1 VRNEDNSKLLVTT
14 WADPRYRLVKEE
26 PKLNR
31 SRAVLGAAMV
41 MVCAG
46 VTAFTTTGIAQAK
59 PKKDPPRVEVTF
71 ATAEPY
77 FVLDNTLPIQVLA
90 IVRVKNAATCWVTL
104 VKPANAL
111 APGGLPPQRACPN
124 KGSDAQYLGYFDLT
138 QNVGKYPR
146 IIEFMAHASG
156 PGGTDQ
162 GPFDVVQRG
171 TLAVKL
177 PVGPQGPPGPAGPQG
192 PPGPA
197 GPPGANGGQGPAGP
211 PGPPGS
217 SVTTPT
223 TVAPTTTTGVGA
235 TSTSTSTTT
244 VPSTTSTTV
253 APTTSTTG
261 SGTTTTV
268 PSTTSTTVASTTT
281 TGASGTTTTTMA
293 PTTTTTISGGTTTT
307 QPTTT
312 TTVAPTTT
320 TTYPTTTTT
329 TKPSKPPY
337 WPGWGWS
344 WCRPHLW

>member
-1 VRNEDNSKLLVTT
+1 
-14 WADPRYRLVKEE
+14 
-26 PKLNR
+26 LNR

-46 VTAFTTTGIAQAK
+46 ATAFTTTGVAQAK

-235 TSTSTSTTT
+235 TSTTSTT
-244 VPSTTSTTV
+244 VPTTTSTTV

-329 TKPSKPPY
+329 TKPGKPPY